1 LIPSRKTVVY
11 ISGKYTDADK
21 DKEGN
26 NIIRAALVAKKYWK
40 KGFTV
45 ICPHTNT
52 MYVSGVDYEGFMA
65 GDIEIL
71 SRCDVIVMMTNW
83 KESKG
88 AIREY
93 NYAVKH
99 NIPVIFE

>member
-1 LIPSRKTVVY
+1 MSRKIVVY
-11 ISGKYTDADK
+11 ISGKYTAK
-21 DKEGN
+21 TQAEELT
-26 NIIRAALVAKKYWK
+26 NIKLAAEVAEKYWH
-40 KGFTV
+40 KGYTV

-52 MYVSGVDYEGFMA
+52 MFVKDVDYEGFMA

-71 SRCDVIVMMTNW
+71 SRCDIIVMMKSW
-83 KESKG
+83 YESKG

-99 NIPVIFE
+99 NIQIIFD